1 MPLAWNALELD
12 ETVARQI
19 LAYFVRSRQTADTL
33 QGIAR
38 WRLLEERVRL
48 SVRQTKAALQWL
60 VEQGFIVELR
70 PMGLRDS
77 VFRLNPKR
85 LKDAKQFLAAEKT
98 HP

>member
-1 MPLAWNALELD
+1 M
-12 ETVARQI
+12 
-19 LAYFVRSRQTADTL
+19 
-33 QGIAR
+33 
-38 WRLLEERVRL
+38 L

-98 HP
+98 DS